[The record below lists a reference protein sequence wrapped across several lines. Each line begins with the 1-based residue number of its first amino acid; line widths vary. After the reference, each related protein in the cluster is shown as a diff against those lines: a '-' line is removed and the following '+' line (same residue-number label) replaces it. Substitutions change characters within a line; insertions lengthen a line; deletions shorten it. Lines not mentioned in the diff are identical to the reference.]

1 MASRKTWLWILV
13 GGFAA
18 VVVGLVAL
26 AAAGVYLITR
36 HVETRSASAG
46 DAQAAFEDVTRTF
59 ADPTP
64 LYTLDENEEPRL
76 SSPLSERP
84 TAAEPVTQV
93 AVLVWDPHDDR
104 LMRLS
109 IPIWILQLGDGEL
122 DVAKGGQNWQVDQLK
137 LDVDELAR
145 TDPAVV
151 FDYRD
156 AGGARVLVWTH

>member
-1 MASRKTWLWILV
+1 MAAKKTWLWILV

-26 AAAGVYLITR
+26 AAVGVYLVTR
-36 HVETRSASAG
+36 HVETRSASAD

-76 SSPLSERP
+76 SAPLSEKP
-84 TAAEPVTQV
+84 NAAEPVTDV

-104 LMRLS
+104 LVRLS
-109 IPIWILQLGDGEL
+109 LPIWMLQLGDGEL
-122 DVAKGGQNWQVDQLK
+122 DVTKDGQNWPVDPLT

-145 TDPAVV
+145 IGPAVV